1 MFVALVL
8 GTAAPL
14 APPPL
19 AKLAIDDGIVPGDL
33 GTLNLVVAA
42 FVASALIY
50 WACSFAQTYLVG
62 WVGQRALQDLRLQIF
77 QHLQRM
83 PVGFY
88 ERNRAGV
95 LMSRMTNDVEALDS
109 LVTDTVITLVS
120 ATMTLLGTI
129 VILVV
134 LDAKLALLT
143 FSIFPI
149 MAAGSLLF
157 RI

>member
-1 MFVALVL
+1 KVRGLIALLRPYRGRVVAMFAALLVS
-8 GTAAPL
+8 TAATL

-33 GTLNLVVAA
+33 STLNLIVGAY
-42 FVASALIY
+42 VASALVF

-62 WVGQRALQDLRLQIF
+62 WVGQRALQDLRVQIF

-95 LMSRMTNDVEALDS
+95 LL
-109 LVTDTVITLVS
+109 
-120 ATMTLLGTI
+120 
-129 VILVV
+129 
-134 LDAKLALLT
+134 
-143 FSIFPI
+143 
-149 MAAGSLLF
+149 
-157 RI
+157 